1 MTIPASLREG
11 SERSASRRE
20 RVLDPVQRQ
29 AEILFGL
36 IMVLS
41 FTGSISVA
49 SADRAE
55 VREVLLGALG
65 CNVAWGIVDA
75 VMYLMAIVIERG
87 RSQTIQRAV
96 QSSKDAEHGRRL
108 IQEALPE
115 GMDELFDSRALEGA
129 RQKVAAAPT
138 PPEHPR
144 LSRQDWL
151 GALGVF
157 LLVFLSTFPVVIPFM
172 FAMPLETAMR
182 VSNLVAIVLLYVLGH
197 SLGHYSGMRP
207 VRTGIAMVT
216 LGVALVAATIA
227 LGG

>member
-1 MTIPASLREG
+1 MTIPARQHQG
-11 SERSASRRE
+11 SERAVSQRE

-41 FTGSISVA
+41 FTGSISVTT
-49 SADRAE
+49 ADREE
-55 VREVLLGALG
+55 VRAVLYGALG

-87 RSQTIQRAV
+87 RSHTIQRAV
-96 QSSKDAEHGRRL
+96 KASKDAEHGRRL

-115 GMDELFDSRALEGA
+115 GMDRLFDAPALESA
-129 RQKVAAAPT
+129 RQAVVAA
-138 PPEHPR
+138 PPPPPRPR
-144 LSRQDWL
+144 LNRQDWL
-151 GALGVF
+151 GAFGVF
-157 LLVFLSTFPVVIPFM
+157 MLVFLSTFPVVIPFM
-172 FAMPLETAMR
+172 FSMPLDTAMR

-197 SLGHYSGMRP
+197 SLGHYAGMRP
-207 VRTGIAMVT
+207 VRTGVVMVT
-216 LGVALVAATIA
+216 LGVALVGATIA